1 MYNLVIADTSCLIVL
16 EKINQLE
23 LLQKLFSN
31 ISVTQEIQIEFGG
44 ELPEW
49 ITIKKV
55 EDVKRQNILELDLDS
70 GEASAIALALENEQ
84 VLLLIDEK
92 KGRGIAKKLG
102 LVVMG
107 TLGVIIKAKDKQL
120 IDSIRTQIDKL
131 QEVNFRISERLVNQ
145 VIEKYEK

>member
-1 MYNLVIADTSCLIVL
+1 M
-16 EKINQLE
+16 
-23 LLQKLFSN
+23 FSN